1 MSTSITTSKEAST
14 EIYTEIYT
22 DGSSTNK
29 QGINSDAGAAFYIP
43 SLDLLR
49 AKHIRG
55 TNSIAEIIAIDYALW
70 YCIEKLSVK
79 NVIILSDSEYA
90 IGVLSGEKNAR
101 RYENLIEVVKAK
113 IKKLD
118 SVKFKHV
125 DGHSGIEYNEKVD
138 KAAKRAMKNSH
149 VQK

>member
-1 MSTSITTSKEAST
+1 MSTFMTTSKEAST
-14 EIYTEIYT
+14 KIYT

-43 SLDLLR
+43 SLDILR

-70 YCIEKLSVK
+70 YCIEKLGIK

-101 RYENLIEVVKAK
+101 RYEDLIEVVKTK
-113 IKKLD
+113 IKKMA
-118 SVKFKHV
+118 SVTFKHV